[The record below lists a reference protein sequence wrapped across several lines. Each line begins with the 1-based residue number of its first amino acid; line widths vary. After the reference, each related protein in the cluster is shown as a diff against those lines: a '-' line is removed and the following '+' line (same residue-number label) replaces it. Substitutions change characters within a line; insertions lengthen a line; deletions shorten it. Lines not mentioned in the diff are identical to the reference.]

1 MQLDELWKFYDF
13 PYKKKLPCSKP
24 SRLVLGGRGR
34 KPQTPSVVRGR
45 DGAKMGGKRAKKG
58 MIEPRI
64 ELGTFSVLD

>member
-1 MQLDELWKFYDF
+1 MDQGNFKIFH
-13 PYKKKLPCSKP
+13 KKKQPRSKP

-34 KPQTPSVVRGR
+34 KPQTPCVVRGR
-45 DGAKMGGKRAKKG
+45 DGAKMGWEKGKKKQ